1 MQNNG
6 QRKRVVVIG
15 GGFGGLRTVR
25 ALRRADVEIT
35 LLDRR
40 NHHLFQPLLYQVA
53 TGDLSPANIA
63 SPLRYLLRK
72 QRNCTTLLAEVVD
85 FDLDRRQVIL
95 TDGQVPFD
103 YLVLATG
110 ASHSYFGNPHWEQHA
125 PGIKSIEDATEI
137 RSRILLAF
145 EKAER
150 EPDPQQRQAWLT
162 FVIVGAGPTG
172 TELAGALSEIAH
184 HTLRNDFRKINPR
197 EAKILLVEAGPRALH
212 VYPEPLSQKATDA
225 LRRLQVDV
233 RTDTLVTDI
242 GAGYVQLKSADQQQT
257 VPCRTAIWAAGVA
270 ASPLAKRLA
279 AATGAELDRAGRI
292 AVTGELSIAGHPQL
306 MALGDTALSLDNDGK
321 PLPGLAPVAMQQ
333 GDFAGRRIAAL
344 AAGAPFLET
353 FQYKDRG
360 SMAVIGRFK
369 AIALVNGRQLS
380 GFFAWLV
387 WVLIHLM
394 EITLFSNR
402 LLVLL
407 QWAGSFL
414 RRNRSA
420 RLITHESMLV
430 SDTDVVKLAT
440 DELAAEQQDRS
451 ES

>member
-1 MQNNG
+1 MNNQ

-15 GGFGGLRTVR
+15 GGFGGLRAVR
-25 ALRRADVEIT
+25 ALRKSDVDVT

-72 QRNCTTLLAEVVD
+72 QRNCVTLLAEVVD
-85 FDLDRRQVIL
+85 FDLDGKRVLL
-95 TDGQVPFD
+95 TDGEVPFD

-110 ASHSYFGNPHWEQHA
+110 ASHSYFGNDHWEQHA

-150 EPDPQQRQAWLT
+150 ETDPALRQAWLT

-184 HTLRNDFRKINPR
+184 HTLRYDFRSINPR
-197 EAKILLVEAGPRALH
+197 EANILLVEAGPRALH
-212 VYPEPLSQKATDA
+212 VYPESLSQKATDA

-233 RTDTLVTDI
+233 RTGTMVTDI
-242 GAGYVQLKSADQQQT
+242 GADFVKLKVGDQETT
-257 VPCRTAIWAAGVA
+257 VACRTTIWAAGVA
-270 ASPLAKRLA
+270 ASPLAKKLA
-279 AATGAELDRAGRI
+279 DATGAELDRAGRI
-292 AVTGELSIAGHPQL
+292 AVAGDLSIAGHPHL
-306 MALGDTALSLDNDGK
+306 LALGDTALSLGSDGK

-344 AAGAPFLET
+344 VAGKPFTDT
-353 FQYKDRG
+353 FSYHDRG
-360 SMAVIGRFK
+360 SMAVIGRFS
-369 AIALVNGRQLS
+369 AIAVAGGRQLS
-380 GFFAWLV
+380 GLIAWMA
-387 WVLIHLM
+387 WVFIHLR

-402 LLVLL
+402 LLVMI
-407 QWAGSFL
+407 QWGGSFL
-414 RRNRSA
+414 RRSRSA
-420 RLITHESMLV
+420 RLITHEPTLV
-430 SDTDVVKLAT
+430 SDTEVVKPPA
-440 DELAAEQQDRS
+440 D
-451 ES
+451 